1 MDIRRREIAMR
12 ILVIGGS
19 YFYGRVFLMQL
30 PKGHEVT
37 VVNRGTYSM
46 EEFGVTQVTGDRNDK
61 AVFQTLTEAYDVIVD
76 FCAYQPGQ
84 VKTVLEGLSGH
95 VTQYILISTVDVYER
110 GSGKRKAEDYPYE
123 TRQLPGDAGA
133 YIAGKVALEQELKEE
148 CEKRNIAYTIF
159 RPAILFGPYNY
170 APRESMFIKLMV
182 TQHILVHITDAAGQF
197 QLVYVKDAANA
208 IVASLLREA
217 SYYQAYNLC
226 DDGVYDYD
234 ALYKLLN
241 EAKEDDAQ
249 ELCMTAGQAE
259 EQGLPLPFPVRAEET
274 ELCTN
279 EKGKQELGITYTDI
293 HEAMGKTYRAFK
305 AVYE

>member
-1 MDIRRREIAMR
+1 MR

-37 VVNRGTYSM
+37 VLNRGTYSM
-46 EEFGVTQVTGDRNDK
+46 EEFGVKQVTGDRNDK
-61 AVFQTLTEAYDVIVD
+61 AVLRTITGDYDVIVD

-84 VKTVLEGLSGH
+84 VKTVLEGLCGH
-95 VTQYILISTVDVYER
+95 VSQYILISTVDVYER
-110 GSGKRKAEDYPYE
+110 GSGDKKSEEYPYE
-123 TRQLPGDAGA
+123 TRQLAGDAGE
-133 YIAGKVALEQELKEE
+133 YIAGKVALEQELKVE
-148 CEKRNIAYTIF
+148 CGKRNMAYTIF

-170 APRESMFIKLMV
+170 APRESMFIRLMV

-208 IVASLLREA
+208 IVASLLKETC
-217 SYYQAYNLC
+217 YYQAYNLC

-234 ALYKLLN
+234 ALYQLLN
-241 EAKEDDAQ
+241 EVKEDDVQ
-249 ELCMTAGQAE
+249 ELCMTAAQAE

-279 EKGKQELGITYTDI
+279 EKGKREIGITYTDI

-305 AVYE
+305 TVYE